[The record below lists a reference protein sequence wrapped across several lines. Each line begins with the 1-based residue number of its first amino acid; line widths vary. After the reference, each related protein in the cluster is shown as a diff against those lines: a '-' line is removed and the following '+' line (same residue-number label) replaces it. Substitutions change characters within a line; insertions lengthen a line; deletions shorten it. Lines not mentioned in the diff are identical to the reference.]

1 MTDTT
6 NTDLGR
12 DRDEDALDL
21 LMGEHRRVEE
31 LLAAL
36 QDTIEV
42 GLRADL
48 RDELVASLVRHSV
61 AEEAYVYPAVRG
73 YLSNG
78 EQAVEHDLRE
88 HQDLERLLKTFEGLD
103 PADPAFDECV
113 LEVQSMLADHIA
125 DEETEQ
131 FPQLRQ
137 VAPRA
142 ALVALKEKV
151 QFIESVAPTRP
162 HPNAPTSELFHKVV
176 GPGVGMVDRL
186 RDALAGRL
194 AS

>member
-6 NTDLGR
+6 NADLGR
-12 DRDEDALDL
+12 EEDVLDL
-21 LMGEHRRVEE
+21 LMDEHRRAED

-42 GLRADL
+42 DLRADL
-48 RDELVASLVRHSV
+48 RDEIVASLVRHSV
-61 AEEAYVYPAVRG
+61 AEEAYVYPAMRD

-78 EQAVEHDLRE
+78 EKAVEHDLQE
-88 HQDLERLLKTFEGLD
+88 HDELERLLKTLEGLD

-113 LEVQSMLADHIA
+113 LEVQSTLADHIA
-125 DEETEQ
+125 DEETQQ
-131 FPQLRQ
+131 FPQLR
-137 VAPRA
+137 VVVPRA
-142 ALVALKEKV
+142 ELVALKEKV
-151 QFIESVAPTRP
+151 QFIEKVAPTRP
-162 HPNAPTSELFHKVV
+162 HPNAPNSELFHKVV

-186 RDALAGRL
+186 RDALSGRI